1 MILFTLE
8 AMMPLRRLRSIRLL
22 LGGDAPLRWLLGSV
36 VNDQSVLGALAV
48 PSTLPA
54 MSADVNPYAASR
66 KEHMPASWAGS

>member
-22 LGGDAPLRWLLGSV
+22 LGGERPSAGSLGSV
-36 VNDQSVLGALAV
+36 VNDQSALGALAV
-48 PSTLPA
+48 ASTLPA